1 MERKREKCGGGGKQK
16 KYGDGGGEGGETR
29 EMFTNVRFTNFK

>member
-29 EMFTNVRFTNFK
+29 EM